1 MNNIEELFKTNENL
15 LDNYKNNIS
24 TYNSISISK
33 EDDSIINT
41 NNTNLN
47 NESINAHLRK
57 INSIL
62 KRENNF
68 RNDNNYFIE
77 NNFFDNNKKQ
87 INIENIKRKY
97 LNINNNDI
105 NTLNNLEK
113 INYDNKMKNY
123 RNKQNSFD
131 MNIIDSYNSNIEP
144 ILNEI
149 EKIKQKYLHS
159 KNNQKIIQT
168 ENQLKILEEKLNK
181 FKIELFK
188 SIEKTNNNLFFN
200 KKEPQIYQ
208 YLFQNRELNK
218 GILNEINTNKVND
231 QESKKRDKKNIN
243 KYPLKESLNNN
254 DTVIS
259 FNISEDSEM
268 VNSKNFLVKN
278 SIIQRKEEKEF
289 NFDEVL
295 PIINEANLKTIKEDN
310 NENLIETNENFFIQ
324 KENIKNEENEKLN
337 QNLIDNKELKEMSD
351 TKKEVSI
358 IVRNV
363 IETISNKLIENEEN
377 DNNSEKD
384 ILKLINDNKEKDLI
398 KQPKLIGHNN
408 NKQIPQPKLLSKNN
422 NKIFSKVK
430 NKNISFSEYL
440 NKDKQ

>member
-1 MNNIEELFKTNENL
+1 MNNIEELFKTNENI
-15 LDNYKNNIS
+15 LDNYKNN

-113 INYDNKMKNY
+113 IQYDNKLNNN

-149 EKIKQKYLHS
+149 EKIKQKYLNS

-188 SIEKTNNNLFFN
+188 SIEKNNNNLFSN
-200 KKEPQIYQ
+200 KKEPKINQ

-324 KENIKNEENEKLN
+324 KENIKNEENEKVN

-422 NKIFSKVK
+422 NKLFSKVK

>member
-105 NTLNNLEK
+105 NALNNLEK

-149 EKIKQKYLHS
+149 EKIKQKYLNS

-188 SIEKTNNNLFFN
+188 SIEKNNNNLFSN

-295 PIINEANLKTIKEDN
+295 SIINEANLKTIKEDN
-310 NENLIETNENFFIQ
+310 NE
-324 KENIKNEENEKLN
+324 
-337 QNLIDNKELKEMSD
+337 NLIDNKELKEMSD

-440 NKDKQ
+440 NKDNQ

>member
-1 MNNIEELFKTNENL
+1 MNNIQEIFKTNDNL

-24 TYNSISISK
+24 TYNSISLSK
-33 EDDSIINT
+33 DDDSIINT

-47 NESINAHLRK
+47 SESINTHLRK

-62 KRENNF
+62 NRENNY
-68 RNDNNYFIE
+68 RNDNNIFIE
-77 NNFFDNNKKQ
+77 KKNFNNNKKQ

-97 LNINNNDI
+97 LSNNSNNIDS
-105 NTLNNLEK
+105 LNNLEK
-113 INYDNKMKNY
+113 IQYDNKLNNN

-149 EKIKQKYLHS
+149 EKIKQKYLNS
-159 KNNQKIIQT
+159 TNNQKFIQT

-181 FKIELFK
+181 YKIELFK
-188 SIEKTNNNLFFN
+188 SIEMNNNNLFSNN
-200 KKEPQIYQ
+200 KDSQINQ
-208 YLFQNRELNK
+208 FLFQNSEFNK
-218 GILNEINTNKVND
+218 GIVNEIKTNKIND
-231 QESKKRDKKNIN
+231 EESKIRDKRILN
-243 KYPLKESLNNN
+243 KYQLKESLNNN
-254 DTVIS
+254 ETVIS

-268 VNSKNFLVKN
+268 INSKNFLVKN
-278 SIIQRKEEKEF
+278 SIIQRKEDKEF

-324 KENIKNEENEKLN
+324 NEILKNEENEKIN
-337 QNLIDNKELKEMSD
+337 QNLDNKELKDMSE

-377 DNNSEKD
+377 ENNYEKD
-384 ILKLINDNKEKDLI
+384 ILVLINDNKAKNQI
-398 KQPKLIGHNN
+398 KQPKLIGDNN

-440 NKDKQ
+440 NQHNQ

>member
-1 MNNIEELFKTNENL
+1 MNNIQEIFKTNDNL

-24 TYNSISISK
+24 TYNSISLSK
-33 EDDSIINT
+33 DDDSIINT

-47 NESINAHLRK
+47 SESINTHLRK

-62 KRENNF
+62 NKGNNY
-68 RNDNNYFIE
+68 RNDNNIFIE
-77 NNFFDNNKKQ
+77 KKNFNNNKKQ
-87 INIENIKRKY
+87 IHIENIKRKY
-97 LNINNNDI
+97 LSNNSNNIDS
-105 NTLNNLEK
+105 LNNLEK

-149 EKIKQKYLHS
+149 EKIKQKYLNS
-159 KNNQKIIQT
+159 TNNQKFIQT

-181 FKIELFK
+181 YKIELFK
-188 SIEKTNNNLFFN
+188 SIEMNNNNLFSNN
-200 KKEPQIYQ
+200 KDSQINQ
-208 YLFQNRELNK
+208 FLFQNSEFNK
-218 GILNEINTNKVND
+218 GIVNEIKTNKIND
-231 QESKKRDKKNIN
+231 EESKIRDKRILN
-243 KYPLKESLNNN
+243 KYQLKESLNNN
-254 DTVIS
+254 ETVIS

-268 VNSKNFLVKN
+268 INSKNFLVKN
-278 SIIQRKEEKEF
+278 SIIQRKEDKEF

-324 KENIKNEENEKLN
+324 NENLKNEENEKIN
-337 QNLIDNKELKEMSD
+337 QNLDNKELKDMSE

-377 DNNSEKD
+377 ENNYEKD
-384 ILKLINDNKEKDLI
+384 ILVLINDNKAKNQI
-398 KQPKLIGHNN
+398 KQPKLIGDNN

-440 NKDKQ
+440 NQHNQ

>member
-1 MNNIEELFKTNENL
+1 MNNVQEIFKTNENL

-24 TYNSISISK
+24 TYNSISLSK
-33 EDDSIINT
+33 YDDSVINT

-47 NESINAHLRK
+47 NESINTHLRK

-62 KRENNF
+62 NRDNYF
-68 RNDNNYFIE
+68 RNDNNDLFE
-77 NNFFDNNKKQ
+77 NKNFQTFNNNKTQ
-87 INIENIKRKY
+87 INIEKIKKKY
-97 LNINNNDI
+97 CVNNNNNI

-113 INYDNKMKNY
+113 KSNENNI
-123 RNKQNSFD
+123 NKQNSFD

-149 EKIKQKYLHS
+149 EKIKNKYLNS
-159 KNNQKIIQT
+159 KNNQKFIQT

-181 FKIELFK
+181 YKIELFK
-188 SIEKTNNNLFFN
+188 SIEINNNNLFSN
-200 KKEPQIYQ
+200 KKEFQNQ

-218 GILNEINTNKVND
+218 EIFNENHTNKKNNE
-231 QESKKRDKKNIN
+231 ESKKIDKKILN
-243 KYPLKESLNNN
+243 KHQLKESLNNN
-254 DTVIS
+254 ETVIS

-268 VNSKNFLVKN
+268 INSKNLLVKN
-278 SIIQRKEEKEF
+278 SIIQRKEDKEF

-324 KENIKNEENEKLN
+324 KENRKNEENEKKDN
-337 QNLIDNKELKEMSD
+337 NLIKNKDIKEMDD

-363 IETISNKLIENEEN
+363 IETISNKLIENEEK

-384 ILKLINDNKEKDLI
+384 ILELINDNKEKNII
-398 KQPKLIGHNN
+398 KQPKLISGKN

-422 NKIFSKVK
+422 NKNFNKIK
-430 NKNISFSEYL
+430 NKYISFSEYL
-440 NKDKQ
+440 NQDNQ

>member
-1 MNNIEELFKTNENL
+1 MNNIQEIFKTNDNL

-24 TYNSISISK
+24 TYNSISLSK
-33 EDDSIINT
+33 DDDSIINT

-47 NESINAHLRK
+47 SESINTHLRK

-62 KRENNF
+62 NRGNNY
-68 RNDNNYFIE
+68 RNDNNIFIE
-77 NNFFDNNKKQ
+77 KKNFNNNKKQ

-97 LNINNNDI
+97 LSNNSNNIDS
-105 NTLNNLEK
+105 LNNLEK
-113 INYDNKMKNY
+113 IQYDNKLNNN

-149 EKIKQKYLHS
+149 EKIKQKYLNS
-159 KNNQKIIQT
+159 TNNQKFIQT

-181 FKIELFK
+181 YKIELFK
-188 SIEKTNNNLFFN
+188 SIEMNNNNLFSNN
-200 KKEPQIYQ
+200 KDSQINQ
-208 YLFQNRELNK
+208 FLFQNSEFNK
-218 GILNEINTNKVND
+218 GIVNEIKTNKIND
-231 QESKKRDKKNIN
+231 EESKIRDKRILN
-243 KYPLKESLNNN
+243 KYQLKESLNNN
-254 DTVIS
+254 ETVIS

-268 VNSKNFLVKN
+268 INSKNFLVKN
-278 SIIQRKEEKEF
+278 SIIQRKEDKEF

-324 KENIKNEENEKLN
+324 NEILKNEENEKIN
-337 QNLIDNKELKEMSD
+337 QNLDNKELKDMSE

-377 DNNSEKD
+377 ENNYEKD
-384 ILKLINDNKEKDLI
+384 ILVLINDNKAKNQI
-398 KQPKLIGHNN
+398 KQPKLIGDNN

-440 NKDKQ
+440 NQHNQ

>member
-1 MNNIEELFKTNENL
+1 MNNIQEIFKTNDNL

-24 TYNSISISK
+24 TYNSISLSK
-33 EDDSIINT
+33 DDDSIINT

-47 NESINAHLRK
+47 SESINTHLRK

-62 KRENNF
+62 NRGNNY
-68 RNDNNYFIE
+68 RNDNNIFIE
-77 NNFFDNNKKQ
+77 KKNFNNNKKQ

-97 LNINNNDI
+97 LSNNSNNIDS
-105 NTLNNLEK
+105 LNNLEK
-113 INYDNKMKNY
+113 IQYDNKLNNN

-149 EKIKQKYLHS
+149 EKIKQKYLNS
-159 KNNQKIIQT
+159 TNNQKFIQT

-181 FKIELFK
+181 YKIELFK
-188 SIEKTNNNLFFN
+188 SIEMNNNNLFSNN
-200 KKEPQIYQ
+200 KDSQINQ
-208 YLFQNRELNK
+208 FLFQNSEFNK
-218 GILNEINTNKVND
+218 GIVNEIKTNKIND
-231 QESKKRDKKNIN
+231 EESKIRDKRILN
-243 KYPLKESLNNN
+243 KYQLKESLNNN
-254 DTVIS
+254 ETVIS

-268 VNSKNFLVKN
+268 INSKNFLVKN
-278 SIIQRKEEKEF
+278 SIIQRKEDKEF

-324 KENIKNEENEKLN
+324 NEILKNEENEKIN
-337 QNLIDNKELKEMSD
+337 QNLDNKELKDVSE

-377 DNNSEKD
+377 ENNYEKD
-384 ILKLINDNKEKDLI
+384 ILVLINDNKAKNQI
-398 KQPKLIGHNN
+398 KQPKLIGDNN

-440 NKDKQ
+440 NQHNQ